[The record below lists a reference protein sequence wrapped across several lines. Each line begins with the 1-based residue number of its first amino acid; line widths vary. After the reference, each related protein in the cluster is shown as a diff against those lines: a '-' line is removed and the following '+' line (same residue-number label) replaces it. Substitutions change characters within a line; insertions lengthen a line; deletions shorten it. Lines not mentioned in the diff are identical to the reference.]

1 MDSELFLHLAI
12 ALGLGLLVG
21 LQRERTMGH
30 VAGIRT
36 FTLITLA
43 GLVVALLAERFGGW
57 IFGAGLLAVAAFL
70 ILANVILAR
79 SEEYDPGMTTEVAA
93 VLMFAVGGV
102 VALGYTALGVV
113 VGGTVAVLLHW
124 KEPLHTFAER
134 IGRRDFEAVIRLALI
149 ALVILP
155 VLPNRSF
162 GPYRVL
168 NPFEIWLMVVLIVG
182 ISMAGY
188 VAYKALGPRTGTLAT
203 GLLGGLISSTAT
215 SIGYA
220 RRAHGHP
227 DRAPAAALIVVL
239 ASMVAFA
246 RVLAEVAIVAPR
258 FLSTV
263 APPLAAMMVA
273 MIVVAASM
281 YGWERAALGEPAE
294 EQDPPSNLRAA
305 IGFGVVYAAVLFA
318 VAAARARF
326 GQGALYGVAAL
337 SGLTDMDA
345 ITLSTAQLLNDG
357 ELDVATGWRLILVG
371 GMANLV
377 FKGGAVAVLGPRKL
391 TARVGVAFAV
401 SLAAGGAILAFWP
414 G

>member
-1 MDSELFLHLAI
+1 MDPEFLLQLAV

-21 LQRERTMGH
+21 LQREWAVSR

-43 GLVVALLAERFGGW
+43 GLVVAIVAERFGGW
-57 IFGAGLLAVAAFL
+57 IFGAGLLSLAAFVVL
-70 ILANVILAR
+70 GNLILAR
-79 SEEYDPGMTTEVAA
+79 SEDSDPGMTTEVAA
-93 VLMFAVGGV
+93 VLMFVVGG
-102 VALGYTALGVV
+102 ALAIGYTALAVV

-124 KEPLHTFAER
+124 KEPLHSFADR
-134 IGRRDFEAVIRLALI
+134 IGREDFEAVIRLALI

-188 VAYKALGPRTGTLAT
+188 VAYKALGPRAGTVAT

-215 SIGYA
+215 SIGFA
-220 RRAHGHP
+220 RRAHGNP
-227 DRAPAAALIVVL
+227 DRSPAAALIVVL
-239 ASMVAFA
+239 ASTVAFA
-246 RVLAEVAIVAPR
+246 RVLVEVAIVAPR
-258 FLSTV
+258 FLTAV
-263 APPLAAMMVA
+263 APPLVAMMVA
-273 MIVVAASM
+273 MTMVAASM
-281 YGWERAALGEPAE
+281 YGWERAALGSSAG

-305 IGFGVVYAAVLFA
+305 IAFGVVYAVVLFA

-326 GQGALYGVAAL
+326 GEGALYGVAAL

-345 ITLSTAQLLNDG
+345 ITLSTAQLLKDG
-357 ELDVATGWRLILVG
+357 DLDVVTGWRLILVG

-391 TARVGVAFAV
+391 LTRVGVAFAL
-401 SLAAGGAILAFWP
+401 SLGAGGAILAFWP